1 MHINNRSKDCNDLH
15 YRFLQSKRII
25 NSCHVDKVFFFPFF
39 SVANN
44 RIMNVFISLCS
55 ILLFS
60 VMSNPSRSQQRFPF
74 RVPVRVQRNNCKL
87 PPITQI
93 ALPQE
98 HDDELTKS
106 PISISTVDIRHETP
120 PPPKLRPRTPASAPP
135 SNADDFW
142 VQLRQHIANETVK
155 QPDAHGSQQTP
166 NKVVRIFVSSTFTD
180 FFNEREVLI
189 KKVRI
194 RFMMKYSLYI
204 L

>member
-1 MHINNRSKDCNDLH
+1 
-15 YRFLQSKRII
+15 
-25 NSCHVDKVFFFPFF
+25 
-39 SVANN
+39 
-44 RIMNVFISLCS
+44 
-55 ILLFS
+55 
-60 VMSNPSRSQQRFPF
+60 MSNPSSSQKRFPF

-93 ALPQE
+93 ALPEE

-106 PISISTVDIRHETP
+106 PLSISTVNIRHETP
-120 PPPKLRPRTPASAPP
+120 PPPPPRVPPP

-142 VQLRQHIANETVK
+142 VQLRQHIANETVTH
-155 QPDAHGSQQTP
+155 PDAHGSQQTP

-194 RFMMKYSLYI
+194 RFMMKYSLDI